1 MKKVSIILESL
12 LSFRWGDPS
21 VDSLGSCLNT
31 TLRFCLNFCS
41 GYLRACS
48 ALSGIWLFWDLMDC
62 SLPGSSIY
70 RISQARML
78 ERLPYA
84 SPGDLLDLGIEP
96 TFPALADD
104 SLPLSQQGNKYLEN
118 CYFVNW
124 DIFDVYHHVSLR
136 YTICWF
142 DTLIYCTIIPI
153 TVLTNTCITSQVYH
167 FFVVLIEI

>member
-1 MKKVSIILESL
+1 MLKLKQLSYHPYGCSIMKKVSIILESL

-48 ALSGIWLFWDLMDC
+48 ALSGIWLFWDPMDC

-70 RISQARML
+70 RISQARIL
-78 ERLPYA
+78 ERLPHA
-84 SPGDLLDLGIEP
+84 SPGDLPDLGIEP

-104 SLPLSQQGNKYLEN
+104 SLPLSQQGN
-118 CYFVNW
+118 
-124 DIFDVYHHVSLR
+124 
-136 YTICWF
+136 
-142 DTLIYCTIIPI
+142 
-153 TVLTNTCITSQVYH
+153 TNTSKIAILV
-167 FFVVLIEI
+167 IEIYLMYIIM